1 MKILL
6 LCRYSRMGQSSRLR
20 TLQYIPYLKD
30 QGIEIH
36 VAPLFDDSYLS
47 NLHAGKRRNPGKI
60 LLCYLKRSLLLRHIP
75 LFDILW
81 IEKEILPWVPFLL
94 EKRLLKH
101 APPVVIDIDDADFH
115 HYDINRNP
123 IIRFLL
129 GAKIARLMR
138 SSDLVTAGNAYLAE
152 YAERSGAE
160 CVVELPTVVDI
171 ARYTNP
177 DFHERNDSSVTI
189 GWIGSP
195 TTADYLKLIAPAL
208 AEVAEKNPVRLVLVG
223 SGDFAIDG
231 LRLETYPWTEDS
243 EVKMVSGFD
252 IGIMPL
258 AKTPWELGKCGYK
271 IIQYMACSKP
281 VVATAFGANPSILNH
296 GREGFLADG
305 VEDWKE
311 ALSLLVR
318 DKNLRLK
325 MGAAGR
331 RLVEERY
338 CTRVTVPRLLNLF
351 KQIHLKGSL

>member
-6 LCRYSRMGQSSRLR
+6 LCRYGRMGQSSRLR

-30 QGIEIH
+30 KGVELLSSS
-36 VAPLFDDSYLS
+36 LFDDSYLS
-47 NLHAGKRRNPGKI
+47 NLHAGKRRNPLNI
-60 LLCYLKRSLLLRHIP
+60 LLSYLKRSLLARHISR
-75 LFDILW
+75 FDILW
-81 IEKEILPWVPFLL
+81 IEKEILPWVPFLF

-115 HYDINRNP
+115 HYDINKNP

-129 GAKIARLMR
+129 GAKIAGLMR
-138 SSDLVTAGNAYLAE
+138 SSALVTAGNTYLAQ

-160 CVVELPTVVDI
+160 WVVELPTVVDI
-171 ARYTNP
+171 DRYKN
-177 DFHERNDSSVTI
+177 RDSKEDNESVVTI

-195 TTADYLKLIAPAL
+195 TTAPYLKLIAPAL
-208 AEVAEKNPVRLVLVG
+208 IDVAEKNSVRLVLVG
-223 SGDFAIDG
+223 SGDFEIDG
-231 LRLETYPWTEDS
+231 LKVETHPWTENR

-258 AKTPWELGKCGYK
+258 ADTPWELGKCGYK

-281 VVATAFGANPSILNH
+281 VVASPVGANLSIMHH
-296 GREGFLADG
+296 GREGFLAG
-305 VEDWKE
+305 GMEDWKE
-311 ALSLLVR
+311 ALNLLVR
-318 DKNLRLK
+318 DRNLRLK

-338 CTRVTVPRLLNLF
+338 CTAVTAPLLFNLF
-351 KQIHLKGSL
+351 QKVHRKGSL